1 VAELAAQGYILG
13 AHSTSFQSAS
23 PTMRSVIAPISALLL
38 SNALLLM
45 GNGLQGILLPVR
57 GGIEHFSPL
66 DLGILGGVYFFG
78 FGAGCLHGPRLI
90 GAVGHIRVFAAMV
103 AIVSANA
110 LVHPLAVAPV
120 PWWLLRGITG
130 YCFAVL
136 FMVIESWLNE
146 RSTSETRGTV
156 FSLYTIIN
164 LTVITLGQLML
175 PLGNPSDLPLFSV
188 VSILISLAAVPV
200 TLSRAAAPA
209 PVQVVR
215 IRPLHIYSVSPVG
228 FVGCFTVGLVNGAFW
243 SLAPVFAHQTGANT
257 TGVAIFMSSTVI
269 AGAFGQW
276 PLGRL
281 SDRIDRRKV
290 IFGACV
296 MAAAAGVGLSVFQDH
311 GAKFTYPFAWGYG
324 FFSFALY
331 AISVAHTNDFVD
343 PHDYVETS
351 SSLLLLY
358 AIGAVIGPPAAA
370 AGMDLVGPS
379 GLFLFAA
386 IGLAGLAFFALWRMT
401 RREAPP
407 EEDRADFADSI
418 RLAQTVAAVEP
429 LSADLSEQHQT
440 EIAGHEDELVPENT
454 SVATGKSVTEE
465 SR

>member
-1 VAELAAQGYILG
+1 
-13 AHSTSFQSAS
+13 
-23 PTMRSVIAPISALLL
+23 M
-38 SNALLLM
+38 LLM
-45 GNGLQGILLPVR
+45 GNGLQGILLPIR
-57 GGIEHFSPL
+57 GGIAHFTPL

-110 LVHPLAVAPV
+110 LVHPLAVSPL

-175 PLGNPSDLPLFSV
+175 PFGNPADLPLFSV

-200 TLSRAAAPA
+200 SLSRAAAPA

-215 IRPLHIYSVSPVG
+215 VRPLHIYRVSPVG
-228 FVGCFTVGLVNGAFW
+228 FVGCLTVGLVNGSFW
-243 SLAPVFAHQTGANT
+243 SLAPVFAHETGANT
-257 TGVAIFMSSTVI
+257 TGIAIFMSSTVI

-296 MAAAAGVGLSVFQDH
+296 MAAAAGVGLSLFQNLG
-311 GAKFTYPFAWGYG
+311 GAFTYPFAWGYG
-324 FFSFALY
+324 FFSFGLY

-358 AIGAVIGPPAAA
+358 AIGAVIGPPTAAA
-370 AGMDLVGPS
+370 TMSLMGPG

-386 IGLAGLAFFALWRMT
+386 TCLAGLAFFALWRTT
-401 RREAPP
+401 RRDAPP
-407 EEDRADFADSI
+407 EEERADFADSI
-418 RLAQTVAAVEP
+418 RLAQTVGAVEP
-429 LSADLSEQHQT
+429 LSEDLSEQHET
-440 EIAGHEDELVPENT
+440 KIAGQEDEFMSEENP
-454 SVATGKSVTEE
+454 KSAGEPLTEE

>member
-1 VAELAAQGYILG
+1 
-13 AHSTSFQSAS
+13 
-23 PTMRSVIAPISALLL
+23 MRSVIAPITALLL

-45 GNGLQGILLPVR
+45 GNGLQGILLPIR
-57 GGIEHFSPL
+57 GGLEAFSPL
-66 DLGILGGVYFFG
+66 DLGILGGVYFLG
-78 FGAGCLHGPRLI
+78 FGAGCLHGARLI

-110 LVHPLAVAPV
+110 LVHPLALSPLV
-120 PWWLLRGITG
+120 WWLLRGATG

-146 RSTSETRGTV
+146 RSTPETRGSI
-156 FSLYTIIN
+156 FSLYTIVN

-175 PLGNPSDLPLFSV
+175 PFGNPSETALFSI

-209 PVQVVR
+209 PVQAVR
-215 IRPLHIYSVSPVG
+215 VRPFHIYRVSPVG
-228 FVGCFTVGLVNGAFW
+228 FMGCLVVGLVNGSFW
-243 SLAPVFAHQTGANT
+243 SLSPVFAQQIGANT

-269 AGAFGQW
+269 AGALGQW

-296 MAAAAGVGLSVFQDH
+296 LAAAAGIGLTIFQDR
-311 GAKFTYPFAWGYG
+311 GPSFIFPFAWAYG

-343 PHDYVETS
+343 PRDYVETS

-358 AIGAVIGPPAAA
+358 AIGAVIGPPVAAA
-370 AGMDLVGPS
+370 IMGFRGPG

-386 IGLAGLAFFALWRMT
+386 TCLAALAAFAFWRLSQ
-401 RREAPP
+401 RERPP

-429 LSADLSEQHQT
+429 LSEDLGTEQST
-440 EIAGHEDELVPENT
+440 EIAGHEDELVPGE
-454 SVATGKSVTEE
+454 TESKE
-465 SR
+465 

>member
-1 VAELAAQGYILG
+1 MK
-13 AHSTSFQSAS
+13 SA
-23 PTMRSVIAPISALLL
+23 IAPITALLL

-57 GGIEHFSPL
+57 GGLENFTPL
-66 DLGILGGVYFFG
+66 DLGILGGVYFLG

-90 GAVGHIRVFAAMV
+90 RDVGHIRVFAAMV

-110 LVHPLAVAPV
+110 LVHPLAVSAV
-120 PWWLLRGITG
+120 LWWALRGITG

-146 RSTSETRGTV
+146 RSTTETRGAI

-175 PLGNPSDLPLFSV
+175 PLGNPSELPLFSI

-200 TLSRAAAPA
+200 SLSRAAAPA
-209 PVQVVR
+209 PVQMVR
-215 IRPLHIYSVSPVG
+215 VRPLHIYRVSPVG
-228 FVGCFTVGLVNGAFW
+228 FVGCLTVGLVNGSFW
-243 SLAPVFAHQTGANT
+243 SLAPVFAQQTGAGIT
-257 TGVAIFMSSTVI
+257 DVAIFMSSTVI
-269 AGAFGQW
+269 AGALGQW

-290 IFGACV
+290 IFGAGA
-296 MAAAAGVGLSVFQDH
+296 MSAAAGIGLMAFLDR
-311 GAKFTYPFAWGYG
+311 GTNFTYPLAWAFG

-331 AISVAHTNDFVD
+331 ALSVAHTNDFVA
-343 PHDYVETS
+343 PEDYVETS

-358 AIGAVIGPPAAA
+358 AIGAVVGPPVA
-370 AGMDLVGPS
+370 AGAMNVAGPG

-386 IGLAGLAFFALWRMT
+386 ICLTGLAAFAFWRISQ
-401 RREAPP
+401 RERPP
-407 EEDRADFADSI
+407 EEERADFADAI
-418 RLAQTVAAVEP
+418 RLAQTISAVEP
-429 LSADLSEQHQT
+429 LSEELSEEHET
-440 EIAGHEDELVPENT
+440 EIAGHEDELVPEEEPADEN
-454 SVATGKSVTEE
+454 GKNPNAG
-465 SR
+465 